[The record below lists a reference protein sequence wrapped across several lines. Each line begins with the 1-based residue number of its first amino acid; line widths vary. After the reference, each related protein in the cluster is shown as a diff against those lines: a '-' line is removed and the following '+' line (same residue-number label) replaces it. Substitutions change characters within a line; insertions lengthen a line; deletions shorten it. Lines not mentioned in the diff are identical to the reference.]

1 MATHNMCDD
10 ITHRTK
16 SYEMRTLRTINY
28 IRKTFLIY
36 GQHNLIYVVF
46 YNHLYA

>member
-1 MATHNMCDD
+1 MATHNMCDH

-16 SYEMRTLRTINY
+16 SYEMRTINY